1 VSRPEDGAKP
11 FAPNTLH
18 DQAVP
23 NTLRSPSRP
32 SGRHDT
38 RDEPADGVEAVG
50 EDEAVEPAPPPF
62 GQPSWTALD
71 LERFESDRRRAAGAS
86 VSASHETRDP
96 TEAEPTTPD
105 MASDKTLTAETAARD
120 LADLARRFEAASLSA
135 EAALVRAF
143 QREARDL
150 TGQTGRLELTESD
163 DERLS
168 IDAAGAIAADV
179 IPEDAGGAWR
189 HLATPEELVEFYDP
203 ADLFDDLSDAL
214 ARAGPSETPQ
224 TPEAAAAQLE
234 GLVSRF
240 RGRVGK
246 GSDPNPFVEAR
257 LLEDFEEAAQPLA
270 HRLGE
275 ILLVDGSDERITLE
289 GDGHFRA
296 AVVPDDADGSWKTLR
311 TADELVEY
319 YSPAELLERL
329 VARLRSAY
337 PAAAPETAAVAIQL
351 LADLARRFAERSR
364 AREIDLL
371 NEFELRAAGLT
382 GVIGELIV
390 VVDDDDERLV
400 LGSNGH
406 FAGSIVPKDR
416 PGTWES
422 LDWPDELVQFYDPAD
437 MFADLADALIEAYPS
452 AADAAAPQKTPAPP
466 ASQS

>member
-1 VSRPEDGAKP
+1 
-11 FAPNTLH
+11 
-18 DQAVP
+18 
-23 NTLRSPSRP
+23 
-32 SGRHDT
+32 
-38 RDEPADGVEAVG
+38 
-50 EDEAVEPAPPPF
+50 
-62 GQPSWTALD
+62 
-71 LERFESDRRRAAGAS
+71 
-86 VSASHETRDP
+86 
-96 TEAEPTTPD
+96 
-105 MASDKTLTAETAARD
+105 M
-120 LADLARRFEAASLSA
+120 
-135 EAALVRAF
+135 RAF

-168 IDAAGAIAADV
+168 IDSRGAIAADV
-179 IPEDAGGAWR
+179 IPEGAGGAWR
-189 HLATPEELVEFYDP
+189 HLATPEELVEYYDP

-240 RGRVGK
+240 QRRAGK

-257 LLEDFEEAAQPLA
+257 LLEEFEEAAQPLA

-329 VARLRSAY
+329 VARLQSAY
-337 PAAAPETAAVAIQL
+337 PDAAPETAGVALQL
-351 LADLARRFAERSR
+351 LADLARGFAERSR

-371 NEFELRAAGLT
+371 NQFELRAAGLT
-382 GVIGELIV
+382 AVIGELV
-390 VVDDDDERLV
+390 VVDDADERLV
-400 LGSNGH
+400 LGGNGH

-422 LDWPDELVQFYDPAD
+422 LEWPDELVEFYDPAD
-437 MFADLADALIEAYPS
+437 MFADLADALLEAYPS
-452 AADAAAPQKTPAPP
+452 AADAASLQSTPAPP